1 MKKTNFTCAG
11 FGMTVKGLKK
21 KMENGEVTFE
31 NSVQRG
37 LSWDLERKSFLID
50 SILQGYPI
58 PDMYAQRGENGVYDM
73 LDGKQRS
80 NAIVDFIDG
89 KYALTGMSENMEEYE
104 GLTFDQLEEEDKDT
118 ILDRNISIKY
128 LDGATKEEIREVF
141 FRLNNGKPLTNFER
155 VKAKCKSIETA
166 RNIIESSPV
175 FDEEKTGKAMS
186 VDKKLELV
194 YKSWAMLYAENPSL
208 ERKELNPIIINT
220 EITDDQVDE
229 MHSVFNYFYECLKY
243 LVTSENEENQKV
255 NQKVYK
261 RLITPTH
268 FLSILPFVRRAIQ
281 ENRGISAFTVW
292 LKGFYNGTRRAS
304 SNDVYNDNASR
315 GSARADSIKK
325 RTECLAR
332 SYDVK
337 FMV

>member
-80 NAIVDFIDG
+80 NAIVDFING

-128 LDGATKEEIREVF
+128 LDGATKEEIRVEVCSKCHPF
-141 FRLNNGKPLTNFER
+141 YTGSQKLLLEAGGR
-155 VKAKCKSIETA
+155 VEKFNKKYG
-166 RNIIESSPV
+166 RN
-175 FDEEKTGKAMS
+175 
-186 VDKKLELV
+186 
-194 YKSWAMLYAENPSL
+194 
-208 ERKELNPIIINT
+208 
-220 EITDDQVDE
+220 
-229 MHSVFNYFYECLKY
+229 
-243 LVTSENEENQKV
+243 
-255 NQKVYK
+255 
-261 RLITPTH
+261 
-268 FLSILPFVRRAIQ
+268 
-281 ENRGISAFTVW
+281 
-292 LKGFYNGTRRAS
+292 
-304 SNDVYNDNASR
+304 
-315 GSARADSIKK
+315 
-325 RTECLAR
+325 
-332 SYDVK
+332 
-337 FMV
+337 